1 MKNNKSIGGVFGYI
15 FIVIWKIVG
24 GLGNKSPV
32 ITNKVSFEIDL
43 TKEIHARLLSQGLRK
58 IEKFGFRMG
67 DRSVRQNLLM

>member
-1 MKNNKSIGGVFGYI
+1 
-15 FIVIWKIVG
+15 VG

>member
-1 MKNNKSIGGVFGYI
+1 M
-15 FIVIWKIVG
+15 G

-43 TKEIHARLLSQGLRK
+43 TKEIYARLLSQGLRK